1 MKHIKEE
8 TYERLRE
15 FILGMDESRG
25 EFEDDGVVF
34 EIYVEFHYEKEWDEG
49 FGYYAEKVIDCC
61 SILYWLES
69 GEETDFDESLIRLWE
84 FD

>member
-15 FILGMDESRG
+15 FIWNMDDSCG

-34 EIYVEFHYEKEWDEG
+34 DVYVEYHYEKEWDEG
-49 FGYYAEKVIDCC
+49 FGYYAEKIIDSLSVEC
-61 SILYWLES
+61 E
-69 GEETDFDESLIRLWE
+69 EETDFDEDLIRV
-84 FD
+84 